1 MKSFPS
7 TLLKSGQSVDVY
19 SSSKSIKEAM
29 IAAFNNAMNA
39 SQESKPIFDAKSLG
53 LDYISGLNS
62 TTKKE
67 LIDNIAAPITS
78 GATVKNKRSTI
89 RRTNEFITIENP
101 LKFSSDVLNSINK
114 YRFMF
119 KKAVRTNTIRYTVVD
134 DSKDTTSSGNN
145 VQHIDYINEASTP
158 ALFNPWYSVSTK
170 GFSASV
176 PLIVLSDD
184 VIKENETKG
193 NESIDI
199 IQDIRDNGKPKD
211 NANSSTQIDTSSENQ
226 TAKEKWV
233 QMKVNLAPQ
242 SKNIDLSDCSID
254 TLVKL
259 SEQRATS
266 LIGKKEAISELGVAK
281 YRYIDFMF
289 CRDLGKI
296 PNNHLLTLRK
306 FTRPVGDNI
315 NTRLPKSDTPYNFNQ
330 SMDVGRLVT
339 WFGNGDNK
347 LEDIIKYN
355 YAATFKQLDSKIQP
369 VDSQEDEEST
379 GIIGKMVNTINPRY
393 NQAMSQGRT
402 GSHNFISQ
410 LGGRYLS
417 TSFANFARG
426 GQYERH
432 EIFTPYDHNKVYE
445 PKNTIQSTHVYEGKL
460 TFSQEFTIKFS
471 YKLRAYDNINPRA
484 AFLDLIGNILA
495 VTYRS
500 GTFWGGS
507 RMFRGA
513 PPNKVGTAKVNA
525 FLDRTFDTLGGIGNN
540 LLSGNLDIGGTLGS
554 IWGAVKQIA
563 SDAFNTAK
571 SLALGNTSTKG
582 KSPLQVIG
590 AIVKHTGLWSG
601 VQGMI
606 KNGLG
611 RPAVYALD
619 SLLTG
624 DNVGLWH
631 LTIGNPRNPIMSI
644 GNLIIDKS
652 EITQSGPLGLDDFP
666 TDLMVSVSLKH
677 GRPRDSAEIQKMYTK
692 GSGPIYTPLGAK
704 AASNFYKLTST
715 KYSANITTDDKDK
728 DDKDK
733 ENSFFNYIEQ
743 QQASTNDNAKSSSAL
758 TTTEQTKIVSTSAIA
773 SDKSK
778 DLVDAANSMLS
789 NTTNTVLYT
798 DDTSWVYAEL
808 GDYLDEV
815 VQTSIELSQPSGE
828 PPLDDATKQQMTEAA
843 NRYMPPNSTNQQ
855 EGIT

>member
-67 LIDNIAAPITS
+67 LIDNIAAPITN
-78 GATVKNKRSTI
+78 GATEKNNRSTI
-89 RRTNEFITIENP
+89 GRTNEFITIENP

-145 VQHIDYINEASTP
+145 TQHIDYINEASTP

-176 PLIVLSDD
+176 PLVVLSDD
-184 VIKENETKG
+184 
-193 NESIDI
+193 ESIDTSI
-199 IQDIRDNGKPKD
+199 DRIQDIRDTGKPKD
-211 NANSSTQIDTSSENQ
+211 NANSSTQVDTSSETQ
-226 TAKEKWV
+226 TTKETWTK
-233 QMKVNLAPQ
+233 MEVNLAPQ

-266 LIGKKEAISELGVAK
+266 LVGKKEAISELGVAK

-355 YAATFKQLDSKIQP
+355 YVATFKQFDSKIQE
-369 VDSQEDEEST
+369 VDSHEDDEST
-379 GIIGKMVNTINPRY
+379 GIIGKIVNTINPRY

-402 GSHNFISQ
+402 GAHNFISQ

-417 TSFANFARG
+417 TSYANFGRG
-426 GQYERH
+426 GQYDRH
-432 EIFTPYDHNKVYE
+432 QIFGMYDHHKIYE

-715 KYSANITTDDKDK
+715 KYSANITTYDN
-728 DDKDK
+728 DK
-733 ENSFFNYIEQ
+733 ENSVFNFIEQ
-743 QQASTNDNAKSSSAL
+743 QKASTNNNAKSNSTR
-758 TTTEQTKIVSTSAIA
+758 TTTEQTKIVATSTIA
-773 SDKSK
+773 SDKSA

-789 NTTNTVLYT
+789 NTENTSLHTN
-798 DDTSWVYAEL
+798 DASWVYAEL

-828 PPLDDATKQQMTEAA
+828 PPLDDATKKQMAADA
-843 NRYMPPNSTNQQ
+843 NRYMAQDGANGANQQ

>member
-67 LIDNIAAPITS
+67 LIDNIAAPITR
-78 GATVKNKRSTI
+78 GATEKNNRSTI
-89 RRTNEFITIENP
+89 GRTNKFIIIENP

-134 DSKDTTSSGNN
+134 DSKDTTSGGNN
-145 VQHIDYINEASTP
+145 MQHIDYINEASTP

-176 PLIVLSDD
+176 PLVVLSDD
-184 VIKENETKG
+184 EIKG
-193 NESIDI
+193 DESIYR
-199 IQDIRDNGKPKD
+199 IQDIRDTGKPKD
-211 NANSSTQIDTSSENQ
+211 NANSSTQADTSSENQ
-226 TAKEKWV
+226 TTKETWTK
-233 QMKVNLAPQ
+233 MEVNLAPQ

-259 SEQRATS
+259 SEKRATS
-266 LIGKKEAISELGVAK
+266 LVGENSAISELGVAK

-355 YAATFKQLDSKIQP
+355 YAATFKQFDSKVDV
-369 VDSQEDEEST
+369 VDSHEDEEST
-379 GIIGKMVNTINPRY
+379 GIIGKIVNTINPRY

-402 GSHNFISQ
+402 GAHNFISQ

-417 TSFANFARG
+417 TSYANFGRG
-426 GQYERH
+426 GQYDRH
-432 EIFTPYDHNKVYE
+432 DIFGMYDHHKVYE

-715 KYSANITTDDKDK
+715 KYSANITEDK
-728 DDKDK
+728 DDS
-733 ENSFFNYIEQ
+733 ENNVFNFIEQ
-743 QQASTNDNAKSSSAL
+743 QKASTNNNARSNNAL
-758 TTTEQTKIVSTSAIA
+758 TTTEQTKIVSTSTIT
-773 SDKSK
+773 SDKSA

-789 NTTNTVLYT
+789 NMENTSLHTN
-798 DDTSWVYAEL
+798 DASWVYAEL

-828 PPLDDATKQQMTEAA
+828 PPLDDATKQQMAAAA
-843 NRYMPPNSTNQQ
+843 NEYMAKDGANGAKQQ

>member
-67 LIDNIAAPITS
+67 LIDNIAAPITR
-78 GATVKNKRSTI
+78 GATEKNNRSTI
-89 RRTNEFITIENP
+89 GRTNKFITIENP

-145 VQHIDYINEASTP
+145 MQHIDYINEASTP

-176 PLIVLSDD
+176 PLVVLSDD
-184 VIKENETKG
+184 ESKDET
-193 NESIDI
+193 IYR
-199 IQDIRDNGKPKD
+199 IQDIRDTGKPKD
-211 NANSSTQIDTSSENQ
+211 NANSSTQADTSSENQ
-226 TAKEKWV
+226 TTKEKWID
-233 QMKVNLAPQ
+233 MKVNLAPQ

-259 SEQRATS
+259 SEKRATS
-266 LIGKKEAISELGVAK
+266 LVGQQEAISELGVAK

-355 YAATFKQLDSKIQP
+355 YVATFKQFDSKVDV

-379 GIIGKMVNTINPRY
+379 GIIGKIVNTINPRY

-402 GSHNFISQ
+402 GAHNFISQ

-417 TSFANFARG
+417 TSYANFGRG
-426 GQYERH
+426 GQYDRH
-432 EIFTPYDHNKVYE
+432 DIFGMYDHHKVYE

-715 KYSANITTDDKDK
+715 NYSANITTDKNDE
-728 DDKDK
+728 
-733 ENSFFNYIEQ
+733 ENSVFNFIEQ
-743 QQASTNDNAKSSSAL
+743 QKASTNNNAKSYSTR

-789 NTTNTVLYT
+789 NATETSLHTN
-798 DDTSWVYAEL
+798 DASWVYAEL

-828 PPLDDATKQQMTEAA
+828 QPLDDATKQQMAAAA
-843 NRYMPPNSTNQQ
+843 NEYTAKDGTNGANQ
-855 EGIT
+855 

>member
-19 SSSKSIKEAM
+19 SSSKSIKEEM

-67 LIDNIAAPITS
+67 LIDNIAAPITR

-89 RRTNEFITIENP
+89 CRTNEFITIENP

-145 VQHIDYINEASTP
+145 TQHIDYINEASTP

-176 PLIVLSDD
+176 PLVVLSDD
-184 VIKENETKG
+184 ESKDET
-193 NESIDI
+193 IYR
-199 IQDIRDNGKPKD
+199 IQDIRDNGKLKD
-211 NANSSTQIDTSSENQ
+211 NANSSTQADTSSENQ

-259 SEQRATS
+259 SEKRATS
-266 LIGKKEAISELGVAK
+266 LVGENTAISELGVAK

-355 YAATFKQLDSKIQP
+355 YVATFKQFDSK
-369 VDSQEDEEST
+369 VDVVESHEDDEST
-379 GIIGKMVNTINPRY
+379 GVIGKIVNTINPRY

-402 GSHNFISQ
+402 GAHNFISQ

-417 TSFANFARG
+417 TSYANFGRG
-426 GQYERH
+426 GQYDRH
-432 EIFTPYDHNKVYE
+432 DIFGMYDHHKIYE

-704 AASNFYKLTST
+704 AASNFYKLTSK
-715 KYSANITTDDKDK
+715 KYSANITEDEN
-728 DDKDK
+728 DK
-733 ENSFFNYIEQ
+733 ENSVFNFIEQ
-743 QQASTNDNAKSSSAL
+743 QKVSTNNNARSNNVL
-758 TTTEQTKIVSTSAIA
+758 TTTEQTKIVATSTIT
-773 SDKSK
+773 SDKSE
-778 DLVDAANSMLS
+778 DLVNAANSMLS
-789 NTTNTVLYT
+789 NMENTSLHTN
-798 DDTSWVYAEL
+798 DTSWVYAEL

-843 NRYMPPNSTNQQ
+843 NRYMAKDGANGANQQ
-855 EGIT
+855 GEIT

>member
-78 GATVKNKRSTI
+78 GATEKNKRSTI

-145 VQHIDYINEASTP
+145 MQHIDYINEASTP

-176 PLIVLSDD
+176 PLVVLSDD
-184 VIKENETKG
+184 ESKDET
-193 NESIDI
+193 IYR
-199 IQDIRDNGKPKD
+199 IQDIRDDGKPKD
-211 NANSSTQIDTSSENQ
+211 NADSSTQADTSSENQ
-226 TAKEKWV
+226 TTKEKWV

-266 LIGKKEAISELGVAK
+266 LVGGACISELGVAK

-355 YAATFKQLDSKIQP
+355 YVATFKQFDSKVDV
-369 VDSQEDEEST
+369 VDSHEDEEST
-379 GIIGKMVNTINPRY
+379 GIIGKIVNTINPRY

-402 GSHNFISQ
+402 GAHNFISQ

-417 TSFANFARG
+417 TSYANFARG
-426 GQYERH
+426 GQYDRH
-432 EIFTPYDHNKVYE
+432 DIFGMYDHHKVYE

-715 KYSANITTDDKDK
+715 KYSANITKDEN
-728 DDKDK
+728 DK

-743 QQASTNDNAKSSSAL
+743 QQASTNTNAKSSSAR
-758 TTTEQTKIVSTSAIA
+758 TTDEQTKIVATSTIA
-773 SDKSK
+773 SDKSE

-789 NTTNTVLYT
+789 NTDNTALYT
-798 DDTSWVYAEL
+798 NDKSWVYAEL

-843 NRYMPPNSTNQQ
+843 NRYMAQDAANGANSQNA
-855 EGIT
+855 

>member
-67 LIDNIAAPITS
+67 LIDNIAAPITG
-78 GATVKNKRSTI
+78 GATVKNNRSTI
-89 RRTNEFITIENP
+89 GRTNKFITIENP

-145 VQHIDYINEASTP
+145 TQHIDYINEASTP

-176 PLIVLSDD
+176 PLVVLSDD
-184 VIKENETKG
+184 ESKDET
-193 NESIDI
+193 IYR
-199 IQDIRDNGKPKD
+199 IQDIRDTGKPKD
-211 NANSSTQIDTSSENQ
+211 NANSSTQADTSSENQ

-259 SEQRATS
+259 SEKRATS
-266 LIGKKEAISELGVAK
+266 LVGQKEAISELGVAK

-355 YAATFKQLDSKIQP
+355 YAATFKQFDSKIQE
-369 VDSQEDEEST
+369 VDSHEDDEST

-417 TSFANFARG
+417 TSYTNFGRG
-426 GQYERH
+426 GQYDRH
-432 EIFTPYDHNKVYE
+432 EIFGMYDHHKVYE

-507 RMFRGA
+507 RMFKGA

-715 KYSANITTDDKDK
+715 KYSANITKDK
-728 DDKDK
+728 NDD
-733 ENSFFNYIEQ
+733 ENSVFNFIEQ
-743 QQASTNDNAKSSSAL
+743 QQASTNNNARSNSAL
-758 TTTEQTKIVSTSAIA
+758 TTTEQTKIVSTSTIA
-773 SDKSK
+773 SDKSS
-778 DLVDAANSMLS
+778 DLVNAANSMLS
-789 NTTNTVLYT
+789 NATETSLYT
-798 DDTSWVYAEL
+798 NDASWVYAEL

-843 NRYMPPNSTNQQ
+843 NRYMAQDGTNGANSQNA
-855 EGIT
+855 

>member
-67 LIDNIAAPITS
+67 LIDNIAAPITK
-78 GATVKNKRSTI
+78 GATEKNKRSTI

-134 DSKDTTSSGNN
+134 DSKDTTSGGNN
-145 VQHIDYINEASTP
+145 TQHIDYINEASTP

-176 PLIVLSDD
+176 PLIVSSAD
-184 VIKENETKG
+184 
-193 NESIDI
+193 ESTDI
-199 IQDIRDNGKPKD
+199 SIGRIQDIRDDGKPKD
-211 NANSSTQIDTSSENQ
+211 NVDSSTQADTNSEKSK
-226 TAKEKWV
+226 TVETWTE
-233 QMKVNLAPQ
+233 MKVNLAPQ

-355 YAATFKQLDSKIQP
+355 YVATFKQFDSK
-369 VDSQEDEEST
+369 VDVVESHEDDEST
-379 GIIGKMVNTINPRY
+379 GVIGKIVNTINPRY

-402 GSHNFISQ
+402 GAHNFISQ

-417 TSFANFARG
+417 TSYANFGRG
-426 GQYERH
+426 GQYDRH
-432 EIFTPYDHNKVYE
+432 DIFGMYDHHKIYE

-704 AASNFYKLTST
+704 AASNFYKLTSI
-715 KYSANITTDDKDK
+715 KYSANITKDK
-728 DDKDK
+728 NDD
-733 ENSFFNYIEQ
+733 ENSVFNFIEQ
-743 QQASTNDNAKSSSAL
+743 QQASTNSNAKSISAR
-758 TTTEQTKIVSTSAIA
+758 TTDEQTKIVATSTIT

-778 DLVDAANSMLS
+778 DLVNAANSILS
-789 NTTNTVLYT
+789 SVDGVLVT

-828 PPLDDATKQQMTEAA
+828 PPLDDATKQQMAEAA
-843 NRYMPPNSTNQQ
+843 NRYMPPDSANSANQQ
-855 EGIT
+855 GGIT

>member
-29 IAAFNNAMNA
+29 VAAFNNAMNA

-78 GATVKNKRSTI
+78 GATEKNKRSTI
-89 RRTNEFITIENP
+89 CRTNEFITIENP

-145 VQHIDYINEASTP
+145 IQHIDYINEASTP

-176 PLIVLSDD
+176 PLIVSSVEENKD
-184 VIKENETKG
+184 V
-193 NESIDI
+193 DR
-199 IQDIRDNGKPKD
+199 IQDISDTGKPKD
-211 NANSSTQIDTSSENQ
+211 NATSSTQPDTNPKNS
-226 TAKEKWV
+226 TAKEEWTT
-233 QMKVNLAPQ
+233 MKVNLAPQ

-259 SEQRATS
+259 SEKRATS
-266 LIGKKEAISELGVAK
+266 LVGEKTAISELGVAK

-355 YAATFKQLDSKIQP
+355 YAATFKQFDSKIQL
-369 VDSQEDEEST
+369 VDSHEDDEST
-379 GIIGKMVNTINPRY
+379 GVIGKLVNTVNPRY

-402 GSHNFISQ
+402 GAHNFISQ

-417 TSFANFARG
+417 TSFANFGRG
-426 GQYERH
+426 GQYDRH
-432 EIFTPYDHNKVYE
+432 DIFGMYDNHKVYE

-590 AIVKHTGLWSG
+590 AIVKHTGLWKG

-666 TDLMVSVSLKH
+666 TDLIVSVSLKH

-715 KYSANITTDDKDK
+715 KYSADITNTD
-728 DDKDK
+728 DK
-733 ENSFFNYIEQ
+733 ENSVFNFIQQ
-743 QQASTNDNAKSSSAL
+743 QQASTNNNAKSNNAL
-758 TTTEQTKIVSTSAIA
+758 TTTEQTKIVATSTIA
-773 SDKSK
+773 SDKSE
-778 DLVDAANSMLS
+778 DLVNAANSMLS
-789 NTTNTVLYT
+789 NASDASLHTN
-798 DDTSWVYAEL
+798 DTSWVYAEL

-815 VQTSIELSQPSGE
+815 VQTSIELSQPTGE
-828 PPLDDATKQQMTEAA
+828 APLDDATKQQMTADA
-843 NRYMPPNSTNQQ
+843 NRYMAQDGANGANQQ

>member
-67 LIDNIAAPITS
+67 LIDNIAAPITK
-78 GATVKNKRSTI
+78 GATEKNKRSTI

-145 VQHIDYINEASTP
+145 MQHIDYINEASTP

-176 PLIVLSDD
+176 PLVVLSDD
-184 VIKENETKG
+184 ESKDET
-193 NESIDI
+193 IYR
-199 IQDIRDNGKPKD
+199 IQDIRDDGKPKD
-211 NANSSTQIDTSSENQ
+211 NADSSTQADTSSENQ
-226 TAKEKWV
+226 TTKEKWV

-266 LIGKKEAISELGVAK
+266 LVGGACISELGVAK

-355 YAATFKQLDSKIQP
+355 YVATFKQFDSKVDV
-369 VDSQEDEEST
+369 VDSHEDEEST
-379 GIIGKMVNTINPRY
+379 GIIGKIVNTINPRY

-402 GSHNFISQ
+402 GAHNFISQ

-417 TSFANFARG
+417 TSYANFARG
-426 GQYERH
+426 GQYDRH
-432 EIFTPYDHNKVYE
+432 DIFGMYDHHKVYE

-715 KYSANITTDDKDK
+715 KYSANITKDEN
-728 DDKDK
+728 DK

-743 QQASTNDNAKSSSAL
+743 QQASTNTNAKSSSAR
-758 TTTEQTKIVSTSAIA
+758 TTDEQTKIVATSTIA
-773 SDKSK
+773 SDKSE

-789 NTTNTVLYT
+789 NTDNTALYT
-798 DDTSWVYAEL
+798 NDKSWVYAEL

-843 NRYMPPNSTNQQ
+843 NRYMAQDAANGANSQNA
-855 EGIT
+855 

>member
-67 LIDNIAAPITS
+67 LIDNITAPITN
-78 GATVKNKRSTI
+78 GATEKNNRSTI
-89 RRTNEFITIENP
+89 GRTNKFITIENP

-134 DSKDTTSSGNN
+134 DSKDTTSGGNN
-145 VQHIDYINEASTP
+145 MQHIDYINEASTP

-176 PLIVLSDD
+176 PLVVLSDD
-184 VIKENETKG
+184 
-193 NESIDI
+193 ESIDTSI
-199 IQDIRDNGKPKD
+199 DRIQDIRDTGKPKD
-211 NANSSTQIDTSSENQ
+211 NANSSTQADTSSETQ
-226 TAKEKWV
+226 TTKETWTK
-233 QMKVNLAPQ
+233 MEVNLAPQ

-259 SEQRATS
+259 SEKRATS
-266 LIGKKEAISELGVAK
+266 LVGENSAISELGVAK

-355 YAATFKQLDSKIQP
+355 YVATFKQFDSKIQE
-369 VDSQEDEEST
+369 VDSHEDDEST
-379 GIIGKMVNTINPRY
+379 GIIGKIVNTINPRY
-393 NQAMSQGRT
+393 NQAMSLGRT

-704 AASNFYKLTST
+704 AASNFYELTST
-715 KYSANITTDDKDK
+715 KYSANITTYNN
-728 DDKDK
+728 DK
-733 ENSFFNYIEQ
+733 ENSVFNFIEQ
-743 QQASTNDNAKSSSAL
+743 QKASTNNNAKSGSAR

-773 SDKSK
+773 SDKSA

-789 NTTNTVLYT
+789 NTENTSLHTN
-798 DDTSWVYAEL
+798 DASWVYAEL

-828 PPLDDATKQQMTEAA
+828 PPLDDATKKQMAADA
-843 NRYMPPNSTNQQ
+843 NRYMAQDGANGANQQ

>member
-1 MKSFPS
+1 
-7 TLLKSGQSVDVY
+7 
-19 SSSKSIKEAM
+19 M

-67 LIDNIAAPITS
+67 LIDNIAAPITG

-89 RRTNEFITIENP
+89 GRTNEFITIENP

-145 VQHIDYINEASTP
+145 MQHIDYINEASTP

-176 PLIVLSDD
+176 PLVVLSDD
-184 VIKENETKG
+184 ESKDET
-193 NESIDI
+193 IYR
-199 IQDIRDNGKPKD
+199 IQDIRDDGKPKD
-211 NANSSTQIDTSSENQ
+211 NANSSTQADTSSENQ
-226 TAKEKWV
+226 TAKEKWID
-233 QMKVNLAPQ
+233 MKVNLAPQ

-259 SEQRATS
+259 SEKRATS
-266 LIGKKEAISELGVAK
+266 LVGENSAISELGVAK

-355 YAATFKQLDSKIQP
+355 YVATFKQLDSKIQP

-590 AIVKHTGLWSG
+590 AIIKHTGLWSG

-704 AASNFYKLTST
+704 AASNFYKLTSK
-715 KYSANITTDDKDK
+715 KYSANITTDKNDE
-728 DDKDK
+728 
-733 ENSFFNYIEQ
+733 ENSVFNFIEQ
-743 QQASTNDNAKSSSAL
+743 QKASTNDNAKSNNTL
-758 TTTEQTKIVSTSAIA
+758 TTTEQTKIVATSAIA
-773 SDKSK
+773 TDKSE

-789 NTTNTVLYT
+789 NMENKSLHTN
-798 DDTSWVYAEL
+798 DASWVYAEL

-828 PPLDDATKQQMTEAA
+828 PPLDDATKQQMAAAA
-843 NRYMPPNSTNQQ
+843 NEYMAPDGTNAQNA
-855 EGIT
+855 

>member
-67 LIDNIAAPITS
+67 LIDNIAAPITN
-78 GATVKNKRSTI
+78 GATEKNKRSTI

-145 VQHIDYINEASTP
+145 MQHIDYINEASTP

-176 PLIVLSDD
+176 PLVVLSDD
-184 VIKENETKG
+184 ESKDET
-193 NESIDI
+193 IYR
-199 IQDIRDNGKPKD
+199 IQDIRDTGKPKD
-211 NANSSTQIDTSSENQ
+211 NANSSTQADTSSENPK
-226 TAKEKWV
+226 TVEAWTE
-233 QMKVNLAPQ
+233 MKVNLAPQ

-259 SEQRATS
+259 SEKRATS
-266 LIGKKEAISELGVAK
+266 LVGQKEAISELGVAK

-355 YAATFKQLDSKIQP
+355 YVATFKQFDSKIQE
-369 VDSQEDEEST
+369 VDSHEDDEST
-379 GIIGKMVNTINPRY
+379 GIIGKIVNTINPRY

-402 GSHNFISQ
+402 GAHNFISQ

-417 TSFANFARG
+417 TSYANFGRG
-426 GQYERH
+426 GQYDRH
-432 EIFTPYDHNKVYE
+432 DIFGMYDHHKICE

-715 KYSANITTDDKDK
+715 KYSANITTDKNDE
-728 DDKDK
+728 
-733 ENSFFNYIEQ
+733 ENSVFNFIEQ
-743 QQASTNDNAKSSSAL
+743 QKASTNSNAKSSSAR
-758 TTTEQTKIVSTSAIA
+758 TTDEQTKIVATSTIT

-778 DLVDAANSMLS
+778 DLVNAANSMLS
-789 NTTNTVLYT
+789 NATKTSLHTN
-798 DDTSWVYAEL
+798 DASWVYAEL

-828 PPLDDATKQQMTEAA
+828 PPLDDATKQQMEAA
-843 NRYMPPNSTNQQ
+843 ANEYMAKNDANSANAQNA
-855 EGIT
+855 

>member
-1 MKSFPS
+1 
-7 TLLKSGQSVDVY
+7 
-19 SSSKSIKEAM
+19 
-29 IAAFNNAMNA
+29 
-39 SQESKPIFDAKSLG
+39 
-53 LDYISGLNS
+53 
-62 TTKKE
+62 
-67 LIDNIAAPITS
+67 
-78 GATVKNKRSTI
+78 
-89 RRTNEFITIENP
+89 
-101 LKFSSDVLNSINK
+101 
-114 YRFMF
+114 
-119 KKAVRTNTIRYTVVD
+119 
-134 DSKDTTSSGNN
+134 
-145 VQHIDYINEASTP
+145 
-158 ALFNPWYSVSTK
+158 
-170 GFSASV
+170 
-176 PLIVLSDD
+176 
-184 VIKENETKG
+184 
-193 NESIDI
+193 
-199 IQDIRDNGKPKD
+199 
-211 NANSSTQIDTSSENQ
+211 
-226 TAKEKWV
+226 
-233 QMKVNLAPQ
+233 
-242 SKNIDLSDCSID
+242 
-254 TLVKL
+254 
-259 SEQRATS
+259 
-266 LIGKKEAISELGVAK
+266 
-281 YRYIDFMF
+281 MF

-355 YAATFKQLDSKIQP
+355 YVATFKQFDSKIQQ

-379 GIIGKMVNTINPRY
+379 GIIGKLVNTINPKY

-402 GSHNFISQ
+402 GAHNFISQ

-417 TSFANFARG
+417 TSYANFGRG
-426 GQYERH
+426 GQYDRH
-432 EIFTPYDHNKVYE
+432 QIFGMYDHHKIYE

-715 KYSANITTDDKDK
+715 KYSANITK

-733 ENSFFNYIEQ
+733 ENSVFNFIEQ
-743 QQASTNDNAKSSSAL
+743 QKASTNTNAKSGSAR

-773 SDKSK
+773 SDKSA

-789 NTTNTVLYT
+789 NATETSLHTN
-798 DDTSWVYAEL
+798 DASWVYAEL

-828 PPLDDATKQQMTEAA
+828 PPLDDATKQQMATDA
-843 NRYMPPNSTNQQ
+843 NRYMAQDGANGANQQ

>member
-67 LIDNIAAPITS
+67 LIDNITAPITN
-78 GATVKNKRSTI
+78 GATEKNNRSTI
-89 RRTNEFITIENP
+89 GRTNKFITIENP

-134 DSKDTTSSGNN
+134 DSKDTTSGGNN
-145 VQHIDYINEASTP
+145 MQHIDYINEASTP

-176 PLIVLSDD
+176 PLVVLSDD
-184 VIKENETKG
+184 
-193 NESIDI
+193 ESIDTSI
-199 IQDIRDNGKPKD
+199 DRIQDIRDTGKPKD
-211 NANSSTQIDTSSENQ
+211 NANSSTQADTSSETQ
-226 TAKEKWV
+226 TTKETWTK
-233 QMKVNLAPQ
+233 MEVNLAPQ

-259 SEQRATS
+259 SEKRATS
-266 LIGKKEAISELGVAK
+266 LVGEKSAISELGVAK

-355 YAATFKQLDSKIQP
+355 YVATFKQFDSKIQE
-369 VDSQEDEEST
+369 VDSHEDDEST
-379 GIIGKMVNTINPRY
+379 GIIGKIVNTINPRY
-393 NQAMSQGRT
+393 NQAMSLGRT

-417 TSFANFARG
+417 TSYANFGRG
-426 GQYERH
+426 GQYDRH
-432 EIFTPYDHNKVYE
+432 DIFGMYDHHKVYE
-445 PKNTIQSTHVYEGKL
+445 TKNTIQSTHVYEGKL

-715 KYSANITTDDKDK
+715 KYSANITTYDN
-728 DDKDK
+728 DK
-733 ENSFFNYIEQ
+733 ENSVFNFIEQ
-743 QQASTNDNAKSSSAL
+743 QKASTNNNAKSGSAR

-773 SDKSK
+773 SDKSA

-789 NTTNTVLYT
+789 NTENTSLHTN
-798 DDTSWVYAEL
+798 DASWVYAEL

-828 PPLDDATKQQMTEAA
+828 PPLDDATKKQMAADA
-843 NRYMPPNSTNQQ
+843 NRYMAQDGANGANQQ

>member
-67 LIDNIAAPITS
+67 LIDNIAAPITG

-145 VQHIDYINEASTP
+145 MQHIDYINEASTP

-176 PLIVLSDD
+176 PLVVLSDD
-184 VIKENETKG
+184 VIKENKIKG

-211 NANSSTQIDTSSENQ
+211 NANSSTQTDTGSENQ

-266 LIGKKEAISELGVAK
+266 LVGKKEAISELGVAK

-355 YAATFKQLDSKIQP
+355 YVATFKQFDSKIQE
-369 VDSQEDEEST
+369 VDSHEDDEST
-379 GIIGKMVNTINPRY
+379 GIIGKIVNTINPRY

-402 GSHNFISQ
+402 GAHNFISQ

-417 TSFANFARG
+417 TSYANFGRG
-426 GQYERH
+426 GQYDRH
-432 EIFTPYDHNKVYE
+432 DIFGMYDHHKVYE
-445 PKNTIQSTHVYEGKL
+445 PKNTIQSTHV
-460 TFSQEFTIKFS
+460 
-471 YKLRAYDNINPRA
+471 
-484 AFLDLIGNILA
+484 
-495 VTYRS
+495 
-500 GTFWGGS
+500 
-507 RMFRGA
+507 
-513 PPNKVGTAKVNA
+513 
-525 FLDRTFDTLGGIGNN
+525 
-540 LLSGNLDIGGTLGS
+540 
-554 IWGAVKQIA
+554 
-563 SDAFNTAK
+563 
-571 SLALGNTSTKG
+571 
-582 KSPLQVIG
+582 
-590 AIVKHTGLWSG
+590 
-601 VQGMI
+601 
-606 KNGLG
+606 
-611 RPAVYALD
+611 
-619 SLLTG
+619 
-624 DNVGLWH
+624 
-631 LTIGNPRNPIMSI
+631 
-644 GNLIIDKS
+644 
-652 EITQSGPLGLDDFP
+652 
-666 TDLMVSVSLKH
+666 
-677 GRPRDSAEIQKMYTK
+677 
-692 GSGPIYTPLGAK
+692 
-704 AASNFYKLTST
+704 
-715 KYSANITTDDKDK
+715 
-728 DDKDK
+728 
-733 ENSFFNYIEQ
+733 
-743 QQASTNDNAKSSSAL
+743 
-758 TTTEQTKIVSTSAIA
+758 
-773 SDKSK
+773 
-778 DLVDAANSMLS
+778 
-789 NTTNTVLYT
+789 
-798 DDTSWVYAEL
+798 
-808 GDYLDEV
+808 
-815 VQTSIELSQPSGE
+815 
-828 PPLDDATKQQMTEAA
+828 
-843 NRYMPPNSTNQQ
+843 
-855 EGIT
+855 

>member
-67 LIDNIAAPITS
+67 LIDNIAAPITR
-78 GATVKNKRSTI
+78 GATEKNNRSTI
-89 RRTNEFITIENP
+89 GRTNKFITIENP

-145 VQHIDYINEASTP
+145 MQHIDYINEASTP

-176 PLIVLSDD
+176 PLVVLSDD
-184 VIKENETKG
+184 ESKDET
-193 NESIDI
+193 IYR
-199 IQDIRDNGKPKD
+199 IQDIRDTGKPKD
-211 NANSSTQIDTSSENQ
+211 NANSSTQADTSSENQ
-226 TAKEKWV
+226 TAKEKWID
-233 QMKVNLAPQ
+233 MKVNLAPQ

-259 SEQRATS
+259 SEKRATS
-266 LIGKKEAISELGVAK
+266 LVGENSAISELGVAK

-355 YAATFKQLDSKIQP
+355 YVATFKQFDSKIQE
-369 VDSQEDEEST
+369 VDSHEDDEST
-379 GIIGKMVNTINPRY
+379 GIIGKIVNTINPRY

-417 TSFANFARG
+417 TSFANFGRG
-426 GQYERH
+426 GQYDRH
-432 EIFTPYDHNKVYE
+432 DIFGMYDHHKIYE

-507 RMFRGA
+507 RMFKGA

-715 KYSANITTDDKDK
+715 KYSANITTDEN
-728 DDKDK
+728 DK
-733 ENSFFNYIEQ
+733 ENSVFNFIEQ
-743 QQASTNDNAKSSSAL
+743 QKASTNTNAKSDSTR
-758 TTTEQTKIVSTSAIA
+758 TTTEQTKIVATSAIA
-773 SDKSK
+773 SDKSR

-789 NTTNTVLYT
+789 NSTKTSLHTN
-798 DDTSWVYAEL
+798 DASWVYAEL

-828 PPLDDATKQQMTEAA
+828 PPLDDATKQQMAAAA
-843 NRYMPPNSTNQQ
+843 NELAQDGANGANGQNA
-855 EGIT
+855 

>member
-67 LIDNIAAPITS
+67 LIDNIIAPITK
-78 GATVKNKRSTI
+78 GATEKNKRSTI

-145 VQHIDYINEASTP
+145 TQHIDYINEASTP

-176 PLIVLSDD
+176 PLVVLSDD
-184 VIKENETKG
+184 ESKDET
-193 NESIDI
+193 IYR
-199 IQDIRDNGKPKD
+199 IQDIRDDGKPKD
-211 NANSSTQIDTSSENQ
+211 NADSSTQADTSSENQ
-226 TAKEKWV
+226 TTKEKWV

-266 LIGKKEAISELGVAK
+266 LVGGACISELGVAK

-355 YAATFKQLDSKIQP
+355 YVATFKQFDSKVDV
-369 VDSQEDEEST
+369 VDSHEDEEST
-379 GIIGKMVNTINPRY
+379 GIIGKIVNTINPRY

-402 GSHNFISQ
+402 GAHNFISQ

-417 TSFANFARG
+417 TSYANFARG
-426 GQYERH
+426 GQYDRH
-432 EIFTPYDHNKVYE
+432 DIFGMYDHHKVYE

-715 KYSANITTDDKDK
+715 KYSANITI

-743 QQASTNDNAKSSSAL
+743 QQASTNNNAKSNSAR
-758 TTTEQTKIVSTSAIA
+758 TTDEQTKIVATSTIA
-773 SDKSK
+773 SDKSE

-789 NTTNTVLYT
+789 NTDNKVIYTN
-798 DDTSWVYAEL
+798 DKSWVYAEL

-843 NRYMPPNSTNQQ
+843 NRYMAQDAANGANSQNA
-855 EGIT
+855 

>member
-67 LIDNIAAPITS
+67 LIDNIAAPITR
-78 GATVKNKRSTI
+78 GATVKNNRSTI

-134 DSKDTTSSGNN
+134 DSKDTTSGGNN
-145 VQHIDYINEASTP
+145 MQHIDYINEASTP

-176 PLIVLSDD
+176 PLVVLSDD
-184 VIKENETKG
+184 EIKEET
-193 NESIDI
+193 ICR
-199 IQDIRDNGKPKD
+199 IQDIRDDGKPKD
-211 NANSSTQIDTSSENQ
+211 NANSSTQADTSSEKPK
-226 TAKEKWV
+226 TKETWTE
-233 QMKVNLAPQ
+233 MKVNLAPQ

-266 LIGKKEAISELGVAK
+266 LVGKKEAISELGVAK

-355 YAATFKQLDSKIQP
+355 YVATFKQFDSKVEV
-369 VDSQEDEEST
+369 VDSHEDEEST
-379 GIIGKMVNTINPRY
+379 GIIGKIVNTINPRY

-402 GSHNFISQ
+402 GAHNFISQ

-417 TSFANFARG
+417 TSYANFGRG
-426 GQYERH
+426 GQYDRH
-432 EIFTPYDHNKVYE
+432 DIFGMYDHHKVYE

-715 KYSANITTDDKDK
+715 KYSADITEDK
-728 DDKDK
+728 DDS
-733 ENSFFNYIEQ
+733 ENNVFNFIKQ
-743 QQASTNDNAKSSSAL
+743 QQASTNDNAKSSSAR
-758 TTTEQTKIVSTSAIA
+758 TIDEQTKIVATSTIA
-773 SDKSK
+773 SDKSE
-778 DLVDAANSMLS
+778 DLVNAANSILS
-789 NTTNTVLYT
+789 IDNVLDA
-798 DDTSWVYAEL
+798 DDASWVYAEL

-828 PPLDDATKQQMTEAA
+828 PPLDDATKQQMAAAA
-843 NRYMPPNSTNQQ
+843 NEYMTQNDANGANQQ
-855 EGIT
+855 G

>member
-67 LIDNIAAPITS
+67 LIDNIAAPITN
-78 GATVKNKRSTI
+78 GATVKNNRSTI
-89 RRTNEFITIENP
+89 GRTNEFITIENP

-134 DSKDTTSSGNN
+134 DSKDTTSGGNN
-145 VQHIDYINEASTP
+145 TQHIDYINEASTP

-176 PLIVLSDD
+176 PLVVLSDD
-184 VIKENETKG
+184 ESKDET
-193 NESIDI
+193 IYR
-199 IQDIRDNGKPKD
+199 IQDIRDTGKPKD
-211 NANSSTQIDTSSENQ
+211 NANSSTQADTSSENQ
-226 TAKEKWV
+226 TAKETWID
-233 QMKVNLAPQ
+233 MKVNLAPQ

-259 SEQRATS
+259 SEKRATS
-266 LIGKKEAISELGVAK
+266 LVGQNEAISELGVAK

-355 YAATFKQLDSKIQP
+355 YAATFKQFDSKIQE
-369 VDSQEDEEST
+369 VDSHEDDDST
-379 GIIGKMVNTINPRY
+379 GIIGKLVNTINPRY

-402 GSHNFISQ
+402 GAHNFISQ

-417 TSFANFARG
+417 TSYANFGRG
-426 GQYERH
+426 GQYDRH
-432 EIFTPYDHNKVYE
+432 DIFGMYDHHKVYE

-507 RMFRGA
+507 RMFKGA

-728 DDKDK
+728 
-733 ENSFFNYIEQ
+733 ENSVFNFIEQ
-743 QQASTNDNAKSSSAL
+743 QQASTNSNAKSSSVR
-758 TTTEQTKIVSTSAIA
+758 TTDEQTKIVATSTIA
-773 SDKSK
+773 SDKSA

-789 NTTNTVLYT
+789 NATKTSLHTN
-798 DDTSWVYAEL
+798 DASWVYAEL

-828 PPLDDATKQQMTEAA
+828 PPLDDATKQQMAAAA
-843 NRYMPPNSTNQQ
+843 NEYNMAQDGTNGANAQN
-855 EGIT
+855 G

>member
-67 LIDNIAAPITS
+67 LIDNIAAPITN
-78 GATVKNKRSTI
+78 GATEKNNRSTI
-89 RRTNEFITIENP
+89 GRTNEFITIENP

-134 DSKDTTSSGNN
+134 DSKDTTSGGNN
-145 VQHIDYINEASTP
+145 TQHIDYINEASTP

-176 PLIVLSDD
+176 PLVVLSDD
-184 VIKENETKG
+184 ESKDET
-193 NESIDI
+193 IYR
-199 IQDIRDNGKPKD
+199 IQDIRDDGKPKD
-211 NANSSTQIDTSSENQ
+211 NIDSSTQADTSSENQ
-226 TAKEKWV
+226 TTKEEWV
-233 QMKVNLAPQ
+233 EMKVNLAPQ

-266 LIGKKEAISELGVAK
+266 LVGGTGISELGVAK

-355 YAATFKQLDSKIQP
+355 YVATFKQFDSK
-369 VDSQEDEEST
+369 VDVVESHEDDEST
-379 GIIGKMVNTINPRY
+379 GIIGKLVNTINPRY

-402 GSHNFISQ
+402 GAHNFISQ

-417 TSFANFARG
+417 TSYANFGRG
-426 GQYERH
+426 GQYDRH
-432 EIFTPYDHNKVYE
+432 DIFGMYDHHKVYE

-704 AASNFYKLTST
+704 AASNFYKLTSK
-715 KYSANITTDDKDK
+715 KYSANITRD
-728 DDKDK
+728 
-733 ENSFFNYIEQ
+733 ENDEENNVFNFIEQ
-743 QQASTNDNAKSSSAL
+743 QKASTNNNARSNSAL
-758 TTTEQTKIVSTSAIA
+758 TTTEQTKIVSTSTIA
-773 SDKSK
+773 TDKSE
-778 DLVDAANSMLS
+778 DLVNAANSMLS
-789 NTTNTVLYT
+789 NATETSLHTN
-798 DDTSWVYAEL
+798 DTSWVYAEL

>member
-67 LIDNIAAPITS
+67 FIDNITAPITN
-78 GATVKNKRSTI
+78 GATEKNNRSTI
-89 RRTNEFITIENP
+89 GRTNKFITIENP

-145 VQHIDYINEASTP
+145 MQHIDYINEASTP

-176 PLIVLSDD
+176 PLIVSSAD
-184 VIKENETKG
+184 
-193 NESIDI
+193 ESTDI
-199 IQDIRDNGKPKD
+199 SIGRIQDIRDDGKPKD
-211 NANSSTQIDTSSENQ
+211 NVDSSTQTDTNSEKPK
-226 TAKEKWV
+226 TVETWTE
-233 QMKVNLAPQ
+233 MKVNLAPQ

-266 LIGKKEAISELGVAK
+266 LIGGTGISELGVAK

-355 YAATFKQLDSKIQP
+355 YVATFKQFDSKIQQ
-369 VDSQEDEEST
+369 VDSEEDEEST
-379 GIIGKMVNTINPRY
+379 GIIGKLVNTINPKY

-402 GSHNFISQ
+402 GAHNFISQ

-417 TSFANFARG
+417 TSYANFARG

-432 EIFTPYDHNKVYE
+432 RIFTPYDQHKVYE

-704 AASNFYKLTST
+704 AASDFYKLTST
-715 KYSANITTDDKDK
+715 KYSANITEDKN
-728 DDKDK
+728 DK
-733 ENSFFNYIEQ
+733 ENNFFNFIEQ
-743 QQASTNDNAKSSSAL
+743 QKASTNNNAKSGSAR
-758 TTTEQTKIVSTSAIA
+758 TTDEQTKIVATSTIA
-773 SDKSK
+773 SDKSE
-778 DLVDAANSMLS
+778 DLVDAANSMLC
-789 NTTNTVLYT
+789 NINDTLLYT

-828 PPLDDATKQQMTEAA
+828 PPLDDATKQQMAAAA
-843 NRYMPPNSTNQQ
+843 NDMAQDGTNNANQQ
-855 EGIT
+855 GGIT

>member
-67 LIDNIAAPITS
+67 LIDNIAAPITG

-134 DSKDTTSSGNN
+134 DSKDTTSGGNN
-145 VQHIDYINEASTP
+145 TQHIDYINEASTP

-176 PLIVLSDD
+176 PLIVSSAD
-184 VIKENETKG
+184 
-193 NESIDI
+193 ESTDI
-199 IQDIRDNGKPKD
+199 SIGRIQDIRDDGKPKD
-211 NANSSTQIDTSSENQ
+211 NVDSSTQADTS
-226 TAKEKWV
+226 AEKPKAVETWTE
-233 QMKVNLAPQ
+233 MKVNLAPQ

-355 YAATFKQLDSKIQP
+355 YVATFKQFDSKIQE
-369 VDSQEDEEST
+369 VESHEDDEST
-379 GIIGKMVNTINPRY
+379 GIIGKLVNTINPRY

-417 TSFANFARG
+417 TSYANFGRG
-426 GQYERH
+426 GQYDRH
-432 EIFTPYDHNKVYE
+432 EIFGMYDHHKVYE

-728 DDKDK
+728 
-733 ENSFFNYIEQ
+733 ENSVFNFIEQ
-743 QQASTNDNAKSSSAL
+743 QQASTNTNAKSSSTR
-758 TTTEQTKIVSTSAIA
+758 TTTEQTKIVATSTIT

-778 DLVDAANSMLS
+778 DLVDAANSILS
-789 NTTNTVLYT
+789 SVEGVLAT
-798 DDTSWVYAEL
+798 DDESWVYAEL

-828 PPLDDATKQQMTEAA
+828 PPLDDATKQQMAAAA
-843 NRYMPPNSTNQQ
+843 NEYMAKDGANGASQQ

>member
-67 LIDNIAAPITS
+67 LIDNIAAPITK
-78 GATVKNKRSTI
+78 GATEKNKRSTI

-145 VQHIDYINEASTP
+145 MQHIDYINEASTP

-176 PLIVLSDD
+176 PLVVLSDD
-184 VIKENETKG
+184 ESKDET
-193 NESIDI
+193 IYR
-199 IQDIRDNGKPKD
+199 IQDIRDDGKPKD
-211 NANSSTQIDTSSENQ
+211 NADSSTQADTSSENQ
-226 TAKEKWV
+226 TTKEKWV

-266 LIGKKEAISELGVAK
+266 LVGGACISELGVAK

-355 YAATFKQLDSKIQP
+355 YVATFKQLDSKIQP

-402 GSHNFISQ
+402 GAHNFISQ

-417 TSFANFARG
+417 TSYANFARG

-432 EIFTPYDHNKVYE
+432 EIFTPYDNHKVYE

-666 TDLMVSVSLKH
+666 TDLTVSVSLKH

-715 KYSANITTDDKDK
+715 KYSANITKDEN
-728 DDKDK
+728 DK

-743 QQASTNDNAKSSSAL
+743 QQASTNDNAKSSSAR
-758 TTTEQTKIVSTSAIA
+758 TTDEQTKIVATSTIA
-773 SDKSK
+773 SDKSE

-789 NTTNTVLYT
+789 NTDNKVLYT
-798 DDTSWVYAEL
+798 NDKSWVYAEL

-843 NRYMPPNSTNQQ
+843 NRYMAQDGANSANSQNA
-855 EGIT
+855 

>member
-39 SQESKPIFDAKSLG
+39 SQESKPIFDVKSLG

-67 LIDNIAAPITS
+67 LIDNIAAPITK
-78 GATVKNKRSTI
+78 GATEKNKRSTI

-145 VQHIDYINEASTP
+145 MQHIDYINEASTP

-176 PLIVLSDD
+176 PLVVLSDD
-184 VIKENETKG
+184 EGIDT
-193 NESIDI
+193 SIDR
-199 IQDIRDNGKPKD
+199 IQDIRDTGKPKD

-226 TAKEKWV
+226 TTKETWTK
-233 QMKVNLAPQ
+233 MEVNLAPQ

-259 SEQRATS
+259 SEKRATS
-266 LIGKKEAISELGVAK
+266 LVGENSAISELGVAK

-306 FTRPVGDNI
+306 FTRPIGDNI

-355 YAATFKQLDSKIQP
+355 YVATFKQFDSKIQE
-369 VDSQEDEEST
+369 VDSHEDEEST
-379 GIIGKMVNTINPRY
+379 GIIGKIVNTINPRY

-417 TSFANFARG
+417 TSYANFGRG
-426 GQYERH
+426 GQYDRH
-432 EIFTPYDHNKVYE
+432 DIFGMYDHHKVYE

-507 RMFRGA
+507 RMFKGA

-715 KYSANITTDDKDK
+715 KYSANITKDK
-728 DDKDK
+728 NDK
-733 ENSFFNYIEQ
+733 ENNFFNFIEQ
-743 QQASTNDNAKSSSAL
+743 QKASTNNNAKSNSTR
-758 TTTEQTKIVSTSAIA
+758 TTDEQTKIVATSAIA
-773 SDKSK
+773 SDKSA
-778 DLVDAANSMLS
+778 DLVNTANSMLS
-789 NTTNTVLYT
+789 NMENTSLHTN
-798 DDTSWVYAEL
+798 DASWVYAEL

-828 PPLDDATKQQMTEAA
+828 PPLDDATKQQMAAAA
-843 NRYMPPNSTNQQ
+843 NEYMAQDGTNMQN
-855 EGIT
+855 T

>member
-29 IAAFNNAMNA
+29 VAAFNNAMNA

-78 GATVKNKRSTI
+78 GATEKNKRSTI
-89 RRTNEFITIENP
+89 CRTNEFITIENP

-145 VQHIDYINEASTP
+145 IQHIDYINEASTP

-176 PLIVLSDD
+176 PLIVSSVEED
-184 VIKENETKG
+184 KT
-193 NESIDI
+193 IDR
-199 IQDIRDNGKPKD
+199 IQDISDTGKPKD
-211 NANSSTQIDTSSENQ
+211 NATSSTQPDTNPKNS
-226 TAKEKWV
+226 TAKEEWTT
-233 QMKVNLAPQ
+233 MKVNLAPQ

-259 SEQRATS
+259 SEKRATS
-266 LIGKKEAISELGVAK
+266 LVGEKTAISELGVAK

-355 YAATFKQLDSKIQP
+355 YAATFKQFDSKIQL
-369 VDSQEDEEST
+369 VDSHEDDEST
-379 GIIGKMVNTINPRY
+379 GVIGKLVNTVNPRY

-402 GSHNFISQ
+402 GAHNFISQ

-417 TSFANFARG
+417 TSFANFGRG
-426 GQYERH
+426 GQYDRH
-432 EIFTPYDHNKVYE
+432 DIFGMYDNHKVYE

-590 AIVKHTGLWSG
+590 AIVKHTGLWKG

-666 TDLMVSVSLKH
+666 TDLIVSVSLKH

-715 KYSANITTDDKDK
+715 KYSADITNTD
-728 DDKDK
+728 DK
-733 ENSFFNYIEQ
+733 ENSVFNFIQQ
-743 QQASTNDNAKSSSAL
+743 QQASTNNNAKSNNAL
-758 TTTEQTKIVSTSAIA
+758 TTTEQTKIVATSTIA
-773 SDKSK
+773 SDKSE
-778 DLVDAANSMLS
+778 DLVNAANSMLS
-789 NTTNTVLYT
+789 NASDASLHTN
-798 DDTSWVYAEL
+798 DTSWVYAEL

-815 VQTSIELSQPSGE
+815 VQTSIELSQPTGE
-828 PPLDDATKQQMTEAA
+828 APLDDATKQQMTADA
-843 NRYMPPNSTNQQ
+843 NRYMAQDGANGANQQ

>member
-67 LIDNIAAPITS
+67 LIDNIAAPITG
-78 GATVKNKRSTI
+78 GATVKNNRSTI
-89 RRTNEFITIENP
+89 GRTNKFITIENP

-134 DSKDTTSSGNN
+134 DSKDTTSGGNN
-145 VQHIDYINEASTP
+145 MQHIDYINEASTP

-176 PLIVLSDD
+176 PLVVLSDD
-184 VIKENETKG
+184 ESKD
-193 NESIDI
+193 ESIYR
-199 IQDIRDNGKPKD
+199 IQDIRDDGKPKD
-211 NANSSTQIDTSSENQ
+211 NANSSTQTDTSSENQ
-226 TAKEKWV
+226 TAKEEWV

-266 LIGKKEAISELGVAK
+266 LVGGTGISELGVAK

-355 YAATFKQLDSKIQP
+355 YVATFKQFDSK
-369 VDSQEDEEST
+369 VDVVESHEDDEST
-379 GIIGKMVNTINPRY
+379 GVIGKIVNTINPRY

-402 GSHNFISQ
+402 GAHNFISQ

-417 TSFANFARG
+417 TSYANFGRG
-426 GQYERH
+426 GQYDRH
-432 EIFTPYDHNKVYE
+432 DIFGMYDHHKIYE

-715 KYSANITTDDKDK
+715 KYSANITEDEN
-728 DDKDK
+728 DK
-733 ENSFFNYIEQ
+733 ENSVFNFIEQ
-743 QQASTNDNAKSSSAL
+743 QQASTNSNARSNNAL
-758 TTTEQTKIVSTSAIA
+758 TTTEQTKIVATSTIT
-773 SDKSK
+773 SDKSE
-778 DLVDAANSMLS
+778 DLVNAANSMLS
-789 NTTNTVLYT
+789 NATETSLHTN
-798 DDTSWVYAEL
+798 DTSWVYAEL

-843 NRYMPPNSTNQQ
+843 NRYMPQNSTNQQ

>member
-67 LIDNIAAPITS
+67 LIDNIAAPITN
-78 GATVKNKRSTI
+78 GATEKNKRSTI

-145 VQHIDYINEASTP
+145 MQHIDYINEASTP

-176 PLIVLSDD
+176 PLIVSSAD
-184 VIKENETKG
+184 
-193 NESIDI
+193 ESTDI
-199 IQDIRDNGKPKD
+199 SINRIQDIKDDGKPKD
-211 NANSSTQIDTSSENQ
+211 NADSSTQADTSP
-226 TAKEKWV
+226 EKSKTVETWTE
-233 QMKVNLAPQ
+233 MKVNLAPQ

-266 LIGKKEAISELGVAK
+266 LIGGTGISELGVAK

-355 YAATFKQLDSKIQP
+355 YVATFKQLDSKIQP

-402 GSHNFISQ
+402 GAHNFISQ

-417 TSFANFARG
+417 TSYANFARG

-432 EIFTPYDHNKVYE
+432 QIFTPYDQHKVYE

-666 TDLMVSVSLKH
+666 TDLTVSVSLKH

-704 AASNFYKLTST
+704 AASDFYKLTST
-715 KYSANITTDDKDK
+715 KYSANITEDKN
-728 DDKDK
+728 DK
-733 ENSFFNYIEQ
+733 ENNVFNFIEQ
-743 QQASTNDNAKSSSAL
+743 QKASTNDNAKSSSAR
-758 TTTEQTKIVSTSAIA
+758 TTDEQTKIVATSTIA
-773 SDKSK
+773 SDKSE
-778 DLVDAANSMLS
+778 DLVDAANSMLC
-789 NTTNTVLYT
+789 NINDTLLYT

-828 PPLDDATKQQMTEAA
+828 PPLDDATKKQMAADA
-843 NRYMPPNSTNQQ
+843 NRYMPQDDANNANQQ
-855 EGIT
+855 GGIT

>member
-67 LIDNIAAPITS
+67 LIDNIAAPITK
-78 GATVKNKRSTI
+78 GATEKNKRSTI

-145 VQHIDYINEASTP
+145 EQHIDYINEASTP

-176 PLIVLSDD
+176 PLVVLSDD
-184 VIKENETKG
+184 ESKDET
-193 NESIDI
+193 IYR
-199 IQDIRDNGKPKD
+199 IQDIRDDGKPKD
-211 NANSSTQIDTSSENQ
+211 NANSSTQADTSSENQ
-226 TAKEKWV
+226 TTKETWID
-233 QMKVNLAPQ
+233 MKVNLAPQ

-259 SEQRATS
+259 SEHRATS
-266 LIGKKEAISELGVAK
+266 LVGQKEAISELGVAK

-355 YAATFKQLDSKIQP
+355 YVATFKPLDSKIQQ

-402 GSHNFISQ
+402 GAHNFISQ

-417 TSFANFARG
+417 TSYANFERG

-432 EIFTPYDHNKVYE
+432 DIFTPYDHNKVYE

-590 AIVKHTGLWSG
+590 AIIKHTGLWSG

-704 AASNFYKLTST
+704 AASNFYKLTSI
-715 KYSANITTDDKDK
+715 KYSANITKDK
-728 DDKDK
+728 NDK
-733 ENSFFNYIEQ
+733 ENSVFNFIEQ
-743 QQASTNDNAKSSSAL
+743 QKASTNTNAKSNSTR
-758 TTTEQTKIVSTSAIA
+758 TTTEQTKIVATSAIA
-773 SDKSK
+773 SDKSA
-778 DLVDAANSMLS
+778 DLVDTANSMLS
-789 NTTNTVLYT
+789 NTENTALHTN
-798 DDTSWVYAEL
+798 DASWVYAEL

-828 PPLDDATKQQMTEAA
+828 PPLDDATKQQMAAAA
-843 NRYMPPNSTNQQ
+843 NEYMAQDGANTQN
-855 EGIT
+855 T

>member
-67 LIDNIAAPITS
+67 LIDNIAAPITK
-78 GATVKNKRSTI
+78 GATEKNKRSTI

-145 VQHIDYINEASTP
+145 MQHIDYINEASTP

-176 PLIVLSDD
+176 PLVVLSDD
-184 VIKENETKG
+184 ESKDET
-193 NESIDI
+193 IYR
-199 IQDIRDNGKPKD
+199 IQDIRDDGKPKD
-211 NANSSTQIDTSSENQ
+211 NADSSTQADTSSENQ
-226 TAKEKWV
+226 TTKEKWV

-266 LIGKKEAISELGVAK
+266 LVGGACISELGVAK

-355 YAATFKQLDSKIQP
+355 YVATFKQFDSKVDV
-369 VDSQEDEEST
+369 VDSHEDEEST
-379 GIIGKMVNTINPRY
+379 GIIGKIVNTINPRY

-402 GSHNFISQ
+402 GAHNFISQ

-417 TSFANFARG
+417 TSYANFARG
-426 GQYERH
+426 GQYDRH
-432 EIFTPYDHNKVYE
+432 DIFGMYDHHKVYE

-507 RMFRGA
+507 RMFRCA

-715 KYSANITTDDKDK
+715 KYSANITKDEN
-728 DDKDK
+728 DK

-743 QQASTNDNAKSSSAL
+743 QQASTNTNAKSSSAR
-758 TTTEQTKIVSTSAIA
+758 TTDEQTKIVATSTIA
-773 SDKSK
+773 SDKSE

-789 NTTNTVLYT
+789 NTDNKVIYTN
-798 DDTSWVYAEL
+798 DKSWVYAEL

-828 PPLDDATKQQMTEAA
+828 PPLDDATKQQMTAEA
-843 NRYMPPNSTNQQ
+843 NRYMAQDGTNQQ

>member
-67 LIDNIAAPITS
+67 LIDNIAAPITK
-78 GATVKNKRSTI
+78 GATEKNKRSTI

-145 VQHIDYINEASTP
+145 MQHIDYINEASTP

-176 PLIVLSDD
+176 PLVVLSDD
-184 VIKENETKG
+184 ESKDET
-193 NESIDI
+193 IYR
-199 IQDIRDNGKPKD
+199 IQDIRDDGKPKD
-211 NANSSTQIDTSSENQ
+211 NADSSTQADTSSENQ
-226 TAKEKWV
+226 TTKEKWV

-266 LIGKKEAISELGVAK
+266 LVGGACISELGVAK

-355 YAATFKQLDSKIQP
+355 YVATFKQFDSKVDV
-369 VDSQEDEEST
+369 VDSHEDEEST
-379 GIIGKMVNTINPRY
+379 GIIGKIVNTINPRY

-402 GSHNFISQ
+402 GAHNFISQ

-417 TSFANFARG
+417 TSYANFARG
-426 GQYERH
+426 GQYDRH
-432 EIFTPYDHNKVYE
+432 DIFGMYDHHKVYE

-715 KYSANITTDDKDK
+715 KYSANITKDEN
-728 DDKDK
+728 DK

-743 QQASTNDNAKSSSAL
+743 QQASTNNNAKSSSAR
-758 TTTEQTKIVSTSAIA
+758 TTDEQTKIVATSTIA
-773 SDKSK
+773 SDKSE

-789 NTTNTVLYT
+789 NTDNTALYT
-798 DDTSWVYAEL
+798 NDKSWVYAEL

-843 NRYMPPNSTNQQ
+843 NRYMAQDAANGANSQNA
-855 EGIT
+855 

>member
-53 LDYISGLNS
+53 LNYISGLNS

-67 LIDNIAAPITS
+67 LIDNIAAPITK
-78 GATVKNKRSTI
+78 GATEKNKRSTI

-145 VQHIDYINEASTP
+145 EQHIDYINEASTP

-176 PLIVLSDD
+176 PLVVLSDD
-184 VIKENETKG
+184 ESKDET
-193 NESIDI
+193 IYR
-199 IQDIRDNGKPKD
+199 IQDIRDTGKPKD
-211 NANSSTQIDTSSENQ
+211 NADSSTQADTSSENQ
-226 TAKEKWV
+226 TTKETWID
-233 QMKVNLAPQ
+233 MKVNLAPQ

-259 SEQRATS
+259 SEHRATS
-266 LIGKKEAISELGVAK
+266 LVGQKEAISELGVAK

-355 YAATFKQLDSKIQP
+355 YVATFKPLDSKIQQ

-417 TSFANFARG
+417 TSYANFGRG
-426 GQYERH
+426 GQYDRH
-432 EIFTPYDHNKVYE
+432 DIFTPYDHNKVYE

-704 AASNFYKLTST
+704 AASNFYKLTSI
-715 KYSANITTDDKDK
+715 KYSADITKDE
-728 DDKDK
+728 KDK
-733 ENSFFNYIEQ
+733 ENSVFNFIEQ
-743 QQASTNDNAKSSSAL
+743 QKASTNDNAKSNSAL
-758 TTTEQTKIVSTSAIA
+758 TTTEQTKIVATSAIV
-773 SDKSK
+773 SDKSA
-778 DLVDAANSMLS
+778 DLVDTANSMLS
-789 NTTNTVLYT
+789 NMENTSLHTN
-798 DDTSWVYAEL
+798 DASWVYAEL

-828 PPLDDATKQQMTEAA
+828 PPLDDATKQQMAADA
-843 NRYMPPNSTNQQ
+843 NRYMAQDGANGANQQ
-855 EGIT
+855 

>member
-67 LIDNIAAPITS
+67 LIDNIIAPITK
-78 GATVKNKRSTI
+78 GATEKNKRSTI

-145 VQHIDYINEASTP
+145 MQHIDYINEASTP

-176 PLIVLSDD
+176 PLVVLSDD
-184 VIKENETKG
+184 ESKDET
-193 NESIDI
+193 IYR
-199 IQDIRDNGKPKD
+199 IQDIRDDGKPKD
-211 NANSSTQIDTSSENQ
+211 NADSSTQADTSSENQ
-226 TAKEKWV
+226 TTKEKWV

-266 LIGKKEAISELGVAK
+266 LVGGACISELGVAK

-355 YAATFKQLDSKIQP
+355 YVATFKQFDSKVDV
-369 VDSQEDEEST
+369 VDSHEDEEST
-379 GIIGKMVNTINPRY
+379 GIIGKIVNTINPRY

-402 GSHNFISQ
+402 GAHNFISQ

-417 TSFANFARG
+417 TSYANFARG
-426 GQYERH
+426 GQYDRH
-432 EIFTPYDHNKVYE
+432 DIFGMYDHHKVYE

-715 KYSANITTDDKDK
+715 KYSANITI

-743 QQASTNDNAKSSSAL
+743 QQASTNNNAKSNSAR
-758 TTTEQTKIVSTSAIA
+758 TTDEQTKIVATSTIA
-773 SDKSK
+773 SDKSE

-789 NTTNTVLYT
+789 NTANTALYT
-798 DDTSWVYAEL
+798 NDKSWVYAEL

-828 PPLDDATKQQMTEAA
+828 PPLDDATKQQMTAEA
-843 NRYMPPNSTNQQ
+843 NRYMAQDGTNQQ

>member
-67 LIDNIAAPITS
+67 LIDNIAAPITR
-78 GATVKNKRSTI
+78 GATEKNNRSTI
-89 RRTNEFITIENP
+89 GRTNKFITIENP

-119 KKAVRTNTIRYTVVD
+119 KKTVRTNTIRYTVVD
-134 DSKDTTSSGNN
+134 DSKDTTSGGNN
-145 VQHIDYINEASTP
+145 TQHIDYINEASTP

-176 PLIVLSDD
+176 PLVVLSDD
-184 VIKENETKG
+184 ESKEET
-193 NESIDI
+193 IYR
-199 IQDIRDNGKPKD
+199 IQDIRDTGKPKD
-211 NANSSTQIDTSSENQ
+211 NANSSTQADTSSENQ
-226 TAKEKWV
+226 TAKEKWID
-233 QMKVNLAPQ
+233 MKVNLAPQ

-266 LIGKKEAISELGVAK
+266 LVGQKEAISELGVAK

-355 YAATFKQLDSKIQP
+355 YVATFKQFDSKVDV
-369 VDSQEDEEST
+369 VDSNEDEEST
-379 GIIGKMVNTINPRY
+379 GIIGKIVNTINPRY

-402 GSHNFISQ
+402 GAHNFISQ

-417 TSFANFARG
+417 TSYANFGRG
-426 GQYERH
+426 GQYDRH
-432 EIFTPYDHNKVYE
+432 DIFGMYDHHKIYE

-715 KYSANITTDDKDK
+715 KYSANITTDKNDE
-728 DDKDK
+728 
-733 ENSFFNYIEQ
+733 ENSVFNFIEQ
-743 QQASTNDNAKSSSAL
+743 QKASTNTNAKSDSTR

-773 SDKSK
+773 SDKSA
-778 DLVDAANSMLS
+778 DLVNAANSMLS
-789 NTTNTVLYT
+789 NMENKSLHTN
-798 DDTSWVYAEL
+798 DASWVYAEL

-828 PPLDDATKQQMTEAA
+828 PPLDDATKQQMAAAA
-843 NRYMPPNSTNQQ
+843 NEYMAQNDANSTNSQNA
-855 EGIT
+855 

>member
-67 LIDNIAAPITS
+67 LIDNIAAPITG
-78 GATVKNKRSTI
+78 GATVKNNRSTI
-89 RRTNEFITIENP
+89 DRTNKFITIENP

-134 DSKDTTSSGNN
+134 DSKDTTSGGNN
-145 VQHIDYINEASTP
+145 MQHIDYINEASTP

-176 PLIVLSDD
+176 PLVVLSDD
-184 VIKENETKG
+184 ESKDET
-193 NESIDI
+193 IYR
-199 IQDIRDNGKPKD
+199 IQDIRDTGKPKD
-211 NANSSTQIDTSSENQ
+211 NANSSTQADTNSEKPK
-226 TAKEKWV
+226 TVETWTE
-233 QMKVNLAPQ
+233 MKVNLAPQ

-266 LIGKKEAISELGVAK
+266 LVGQKEAISELGVAK

-355 YAATFKQLDSKIQP
+355 YAATFKQLDSKIQQ

-379 GIIGKMVNTINPRY
+379 GIIGKMVNTINPKY

-402 GSHNFISQ
+402 GAHNFISQ

-417 TSFANFARG
+417 TSFANFGRG

-715 KYSANITTDDKDK
+715 KYSANITKDEN
-728 DDKDK
+728 DK
-733 ENSFFNYIEQ
+733 ENSVFNFIEQ
-743 QQASTNDNAKSSSAL
+743 QKASTNANAKANSAL
-758 TTTEQTKIVSTSAIA
+758 TTTEQTKIVATSTIA
-773 SDKSK
+773 SDKSS
-778 DLVDAANSMLS
+778 DLVNAANSMLS
-789 NTTNTVLYT
+789 NDTETSLHTN
-798 DDTSWVYAEL
+798 DTSWVYAEL

-828 PPLDDATKQQMTEAA
+828 PPLDDATKQQMAAAA
-843 NRYMPPNSTNQQ
+843 NEYMPPDGANGANTQN
-855 EGIT
+855 G

>member
-67 LIDNIAAPITS
+67 LIDNIAAPITR
-78 GATVKNKRSTI
+78 GATVKNNRSTI
-89 RRTNEFITIENP
+89 RRTNEFITVENP

-134 DSKDTTSSGNN
+134 DSKDTTSGGNN
-145 VQHIDYINEASTP
+145 TQHIDYINEASTP

-176 PLIVLSDD
+176 PLVVLSDD
-184 VIKENETKG
+184 ESKEET
-193 NESIDI
+193 IYR

-211 NANSSTQIDTSSENQ
+211 NANSSTQADTSSENQ
-226 TAKEKWV
+226 TAKEEWV
-233 QMKVNLAPQ
+233 QMKVNLSPQ

-266 LIGKKEAISELGVAK
+266 LVGKKEAISELGVAK

-355 YAATFKQLDSKIQP
+355 YVATFKQFDSKIQE
-369 VDSQEDEEST
+369 VESHEDDEST
-379 GIIGKMVNTINPRY
+379 GIIGKLVNTINPRY

-402 GSHNFISQ
+402 GAHNFISQ

-417 TSFANFARG
+417 TSYANFGRG
-426 GQYERH
+426 GQYDRH
-432 EIFTPYDHNKVYE
+432 QIFGMYDHHKVYE

-728 DDKDK
+728 
-733 ENSFFNYIEQ
+733 ENSVFNFIEQ
-743 QQASTNDNAKSSSAL
+743 QKASTNNNARSNSAL

-773 SDKSK
+773 SDKSA

-789 NTTNTVLYT
+789 NATKTSLHTN
-798 DDTSWVYAEL
+798 DTSWVYAEL

-828 PPLDDATKQQMTEAA
+828 PPLDDATKQQMAEAA
-843 NRYMPPNSTNQQ
+843 NRYMPSDGTNGANAQNAQ
-855 EGIT
+855 NA

>member
-39 SQESKPIFDAKSLG
+39 SQESKSIFDAKSLG

-67 LIDNIAAPITS
+67 LIDNIAAPITN
-78 GATVKNKRSTI
+78 GATEKNKRSTI

-211 NANSSTQIDTSSENQ
+211 NENSSTQTDTSSENQ
-226 TAKEKWV
+226 TTKEKWV

-266 LIGKKEAISELGVAK
+266 LVGKTAISELGVAK

-355 YAATFKQLDSKIQP
+355 YVATFKQFDSKIQE
-369 VDSQEDEEST
+369 VDSHEDDEST
-379 GIIGKMVNTINPRY
+379 GIIGKIVNTINPRY

-402 GSHNFISQ
+402 GAHNFISQ

-417 TSFANFARG
+417 TSFANFGRG
-426 GQYERH
+426 GQYDRH
-432 EIFTPYDHNKVYE
+432 DIFGMYDHHKVYE

-507 RMFRGA
+507 RMFKGA

-715 KYSANITTDDKDK
+715 KYSANITKDEN
-728 DDKDK
+728 DK
-733 ENSFFNYIEQ
+733 ENSVFNYIEQ
-743 QQASTNDNAKSSSAL
+743 QQASTNSNAKSSSAR
-758 TTTEQTKIVSTSAIA
+758 TTTEQTKIVATSTIA
-773 SDKSK
+773 SDKSS
-778 DLVDAANSMLS
+778 DLVNAANSMLS
-789 NTTNTVLYT
+789 NTANTVLYT

-828 PPLDDATKQQMTEAA
+828 PPLDDATKQQMAADA
-843 NRYMPPNSTNQQ
+843 NRYMAQDGTNGANAQNA
-855 EGIT
+855 

>member
-67 LIDNIAAPITS
+67 LIDNIAAPITG
-78 GATVKNKRSTI
+78 GATEKNKRSTI

-145 VQHIDYINEASTP
+145 MQHIDYINEASTP

-176 PLIVLSDD
+176 PLIVSSAD
-184 VIKENETKG
+184 
-193 NESIDI
+193 ESTDI
-199 IQDIRDNGKPKD
+199 SINRIQDIRDDGKPKD
-211 NANSSTQIDTSSENQ
+211 NADSSTQADTSP
-226 TAKEKWV
+226 EKKKTIETWTE
-233 QMKVNLAPQ
+233 MKVNLAPQ

-266 LIGKKEAISELGVAK
+266 LIGGTGISELGVAK

-355 YAATFKQLDSKIQP
+355 YVATFKQFDSKIQQ
-369 VDSQEDEEST
+369 VDSEEDDEST
-379 GIIGKMVNTINPRY
+379 GIIGKLVNTINPKY

-402 GSHNFISQ
+402 GAHNFISQ

-417 TSFANFARG
+417 TSYANFARG

-432 EIFTPYDHNKVYE
+432 RIFTPYDQHKVYE

-704 AASNFYKLTST
+704 AASDFYKLTST
-715 KYSANITTDDKDK
+715 KYSANITKDK
-728 DDKDK
+728 NDD
-733 ENSFFNYIEQ
+733 ENSVFNFIEQ
-743 QQASTNDNAKSSSAL
+743 QKASTNNNAKSDSMR
-758 TTTEQTKIVSTSAIA
+758 TTTEQTKIVATSTIA
-773 SDKSK
+773 SDKSE
-778 DLVDAANSMLS
+778 DLVDAANSMLC
-789 NTTNTVLYT
+789 NINDTLLYT

-828 PPLDDATKQQMTEAA
+828 PPLDDATKQQMAAAA
-843 NRYMPPNSTNQQ
+843 NEYNAQNDANAANQQ

>member
-67 LIDNIAAPITS
+67 LIDNIIAPITK
-78 GATVKNKRSTI
+78 GATEKNKRSTI

-145 VQHIDYINEASTP
+145 MQHIDYINEASTP

-176 PLIVLSDD
+176 PLVVLSDD
-184 VIKENETKG
+184 ESKDET
-193 NESIDI
+193 IYR
-199 IQDIRDNGKPKD
+199 IQDIRDDGKPKD
-211 NANSSTQIDTSSENQ
+211 NADSSTQADTSSENQ
-226 TAKEKWV
+226 TTKEKWV

-266 LIGKKEAISELGVAK
+266 LVGGACISELGVAK

-355 YAATFKQLDSKIQP
+355 YVATFKQFDSKIQP

-379 GIIGKMVNTINPRY
+379 GIIGKMVNTINLRY

-402 GSHNFISQ
+402 GAHNFISQ

-417 TSFANFARG
+417 TSFANFGRG

-432 EIFTPYDHNKVYE
+432 EIFTPYDNHKVYE

-715 KYSANITTDDKDK
+715 KYSANITKDEN
-728 DDKDK
+728 DK

-743 QQASTNDNAKSSSAL
+743 QQASTNTNAKSSSAR
-758 TTTEQTKIVSTSAIA
+758 TTDEQTKIVATSTIA
-773 SDKSK
+773 SDKSE

-789 NTTNTVLYT
+789 NTANTALYT
-798 DDTSWVYAEL
+798 NDKSWVYAEL

-828 PPLDDATKQQMTEAA
+828 PPLDDATKQQMTAEA
-843 NRYMPPNSTNQQ
+843 NRYMAQDGTNQQ

>member
-67 LIDNIAAPITS
+67 LIDNITAPITN
-78 GATVKNKRSTI
+78 GATEKNNRSTI
-89 RRTNEFITIENP
+89 GRTNKFITIENP

-134 DSKDTTSSGNN
+134 DSKDTTSGGNN
-145 VQHIDYINEASTP
+145 MQHIDYINEASTP

-176 PLIVLSDD
+176 PLVVLSDD
-184 VIKENETKG
+184 
-193 NESIDI
+193 ESIDTSI
-199 IQDIRDNGKPKD
+199 DRIQDIRDTGKPKD
-211 NANSSTQIDTSSENQ
+211 NANSSTQADTSSETQ
-226 TAKEKWV
+226 TTKETWTK
-233 QMKVNLAPQ
+233 MEVNLAPQ

-259 SEQRATS
+259 SEKRATS
-266 LIGKKEAISELGVAK
+266 LVGEKSAISELGVAK

-355 YAATFKQLDSKIQP
+355 YVATFKQFDSKIQE
-369 VDSQEDEEST
+369 VDSHEDDEST
-379 GIIGKMVNTINPRY
+379 GIIGKIVNTINPRY

-417 TSFANFARG
+417 TSYANFARG

-507 RMFRGA
+507 RMFKGA

-704 AASNFYKLTST
+704 AASDFYKLTST
-715 KYSANITTDDKDK
+715 KYSANITTYNN
-728 DDKDK
+728 DK
-733 ENSFFNYIEQ
+733 ENSVFNFIEQ
-743 QQASTNDNAKSSSAL
+743 QKASTNNNAKSGSAR

-773 SDKSK
+773 SDKSA

-789 NTTNTVLYT
+789 NTENTSLHTN
-798 DDTSWVYAEL
+798 DASWVYAEL

-828 PPLDDATKQQMTEAA
+828 PPLDDATKKQMAADA
-843 NRYMPPNSTNQQ
+843 NRYMAQDGANGANQQ